1 MLNEVKRIQI
11 IDTALRSQS
20 VERKAT
26 LTKSFSE
33 FAIERFRDGKLKP
46 VIDSIWD
53 WGDANKAHAPM
64 TENKNVGK
72 IILMIRE

>member
-1 MLNEVKRIQI
+1 M
-11 IDTALRSQS
+11 
-20 VERKAT
+20 
-26 LTKSFSE
+26 
-33 FAIERFRDGKLKP
+33 ERFRDGRLKP